1 MAKLPDGMKM
11 HRTTYGSTTYT
22 YKGVHIGKYR
32 DDYSLRAEY
41 LSSNTGKF
49 WTEYVYG
56 TYRLV
61 GVPALVDKY
70 LADENYILDEATG
83 SFKLTEARKAELI
96 AGARQR
102 TAEAITE
109 TEAKIIEAVSVK
121 DWARVSSL
129 TSHLLDYMRRVEWA
143 LDTEM
148 VDA

>member
-11 HRTTYGSTTYT
+11 HRSPYGSTTYT
-22 YKGVHIGKYR
+22 YKGVHIGKWR

-41 LSSNTGKF
+41 LHSNTGKF
-49 WTEYVYG
+49 YTEYVYG
-56 TYRLV
+56 TYRLA

-70 LADENYILDEATG
+70 LANEDYILDEATG
-83 SFKLTEARKAELI
+83 SFKLTEARKAELL

-109 TEAKIIEAVSVK
+109 TEAKIVEAVSVK

-129 TSHLLDYMRRVEWA
+129 SSHLLDYIRRNEWA
-143 LDTEM
+143 VDTEM
-148 VDA
+148 AVA